1 MIPTLAKMKNLTHLE
16 LNTLKWTELDKQRLC
31 NALPHCNIKN
41 TDSKSFLQNKDRT
54 ENTYNRVKDTTPGNL
69 VPGGAMEDDEDSVR
83 TTITP
88 PTGTIISR
96 WLYVTTVAAGL
107 ILVGATIIFIRKRVL
122 VK

>member
-1 MIPTLAKMKNLTHLE
+1 MKYTNDVEIL
-16 LNTLKWTELDKQRLC
+16 QY
-31 NALPHCNIKN
+31 
-41 TDSKSFLQNKDRT
+41 SGYSQNKDRT
-54 ENTYNRVKDTTPGNL
+54 EENTYNRVKDTTPGNL

>member
-1 MIPTLAKMKNLTHLE
+1 MKYTNDVEIL
-16 LNTLKWTELDKQRLC
+16 QY
-31 NALPHCNIKN
+31 
-41 TDSKSFLQNKDRT
+41 SGYSQNKDRT
-54 ENTYNRVKDTTPGNL
+54 EENTYNRVKDTTPGNL

-107 ILVGATIIFIRKRVL
+107 ILIGATVIFIRKRIL
-122 VK
+122 LKK

>member
-1 MIPTLAKMKNLTHLE
+1 MVTIGKTKSISYKVSRLLAV
-16 LNTLKWTELDKQRLC
+16 
-31 NALPHCNIKN
+31 N
-41 TDSKSFLQNKDRT
+41 TDTMKYTNDIEILQYSGYSQNKNRT
-54 ENTYNRVKDTTPGNL
+54 ENTYHRTSDTTPGNL